1 MIEDRIKCKYSSDL
15 DKARKHQR
23 YIQMY
28 SETALSD
35 DQLDYISGDKINSA
49 LIEKFWNDTNP
60 FSVWL
65 AGWMR
70 KDNLRSFLKF
80 LRMPFPTVSLIQ
92 DEVEPQLRKV
102 FESQNTSF
110 EYEFKGESL
119 TTEANKFI
127 VDHGYNDFVKDEL
140 FDEMFYRHNSIVVTD
155 MDSQI
160 ENMPVRLFINI
171 DKIVSIDLK
180 QNSDEIEYVIWKDY
194 GKIMLGESEYKGDLF
209 YMFDDVSYNIYVQR
223 EDKYILVNSV
233 PHDLGKCP
241 ATFVSP
247 KRLNSHSRIIRKNV
261 FFSNKLDKLEEFVL
275 YRTLLKMT
283 GVNGAFPI
291 ISMYK
296 AKNNCGFKTDNSICK
311 GGIIYTN
318 DKVTLDG
325 NEPKRCPSCS
335 TKSFTAQPGTIVGLP
350 IPVPPEGTDPKD
362 FKPIDLN
369 ANFIKFHHIPVDILN
384 WLEDYVETLEKS
396 IYYALVGKEKSDTNK
411 EAVNEKQV
419 ESQNETYRNNLIR
432 LSRLLST
439 VRQEIDSQSL
449 GLRYGDKF
457 ISANI
462 NYGDSYLINTEKD
475 MYEMKTL
482 SQNPV
487 DKKDIQEQIIS
498 SKFKNNDKEKARQL
512 ILFNLLPYATV
523 DDKDFITKME
533 ALNPLQVELRLNF
546 NKYIEQ
552 IEEVSNIVDLVEIKS
567 MSFVRAL
574 LNDEVKDSFT
584 PILSNSEL

>member
-1 MIEDRIKCKYSSDL
+1 MIEDRIKCKYSSDIE
-15 DKARKHQR
+15 KARKHQR

-28 SETALSD
+28 SETTLSD

-65 AGWMR
+65 SGWMR

-110 EYEFKGESL
+110 EYEFKGESV

-171 DKIVSIDLK
+171 DKVVSIDLK

-241 ATFVSP
+241 AAFVSP

-296 AKNNCGFKTDNSICK
+296 SQNKCGFKTDNSTCK

-318 DKVTLDG
+318 NKVTLDG

-335 TKSFTAQPGTIVGLP
+335 AKSFTAQPGTIVGLP

-439 VRQEIDSQSL
+439 VRQEIDSQALS
-449 GLRYGDKF
+449 LRYGGKF

-462 NYGDSYLINTEKD
+462 NYGDSFLINTDKE

-533 ALNPLQVELRLNF
+533 VLDPLQVELRLNF

-552 IEEVSNIVDLVEIKS
+552 IEAVSSIVDLVEMKS

-574 LNDEVKDSFT
+574 LNDQVKDSFT